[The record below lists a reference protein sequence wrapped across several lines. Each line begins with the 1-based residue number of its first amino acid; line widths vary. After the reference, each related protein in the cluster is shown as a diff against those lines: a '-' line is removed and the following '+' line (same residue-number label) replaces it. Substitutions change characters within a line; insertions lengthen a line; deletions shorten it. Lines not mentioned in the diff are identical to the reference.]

1 MQPAWP
7 QAQSMSGV
15 FSIASHWALQYLPEA
30 GTHEQT
36 GCAHFLAGSLVI
48 SFLLVSDQNG
58 AVRDDIVRWRQM
70 AFLYKKEHI

>member
-1 MQPAWP
+1 MQSAWP
-7 QAQSMSGV
+7 QAQSTSGV
-15 FSIASHWALQYLPEA
+15 FSIASHCALQYLPEA

-58 AVRDDIVRWRQM
+58 AVRDGMIKWRRK